1 MQSSQASLD
10 RRIEEELR
18 QKMLLKKKE
27 DKTEKMEEGNKGA
40 LDKLNLDNNLN
51 QDRGNAGSGS

>member
-10 RRIEEELR
+10 RKIEEELR